1 MIQLLEKRDSLLELQ
16 KSKSKKYV
24 WTFERLSNKYELKNH
39 QYNALRFLCMN
50 HVVQLSL
57 LIEYDLSTL
66 EKLINEPR
74 YQVFKIVKKKG
85 GYRNISAPNPILKK
99 TQSKLNFYLQACYLS
114 MKPECVHGFV
124 INPKDVSEKFNI
136 VNNASKHIGKKE
148 VLNIDIEDFFN
159 NISARQVYQLFLSA
173 PFNFP
178 EHLSKC
184 IALLCTYQAKLPTG
198 APTSPVLSNLICIT
212 MDNELQALANTYGYV
227 YTRYADDLS
236 FSTDTSID
244 QKFEE
249 EVYAILEKS
258 GFNSQTKKRRLQKYY
273 QHQNVTGIVVNEK
286 ANIKR
291 EKIKKIR
298 AMLHDAKVNGLISA
312 SLKHYG
318 AINHPNENILAWHFI
333 QKLRAEIS
341 FLKFVRGDD
350 ELYKRYEQEF
360 HSIMLT

>member
-1 MIQLLEKRDSLLELQ
+1 MIHLLKKRDLLLELQ

-24 WTFERLSNKYELKNH
+24 WTFERLSNKYALKNH
-39 QYNALRFLCMN
+39 QYNALRFLCLN
-50 HVVQLSL
+50 HVVQLSQ

-85 GYRNISAPNPILKK
+85 GYRNIAAPNPILKK
-99 TQSKLNFYLQACYLS
+99 AQSILNFYLQACYLS

-124 INPKDVSEKFNI
+124 INPKDVTEKFNI
-136 VNNASKHIGKKE
+136 VNNASKHVGKME

-159 NISARQVYQLFLSA
+159 SISARQVYELFLSA

-198 APTSPVLSNLICIT
+198 APTSPVLSNLICIA
-212 MDNELQALANTYGYV
+212 MDHELQDLANRYGYT

-236 FSTDTSID
+236 FSTDASID
-244 QKFEE
+244 AKFEE

-258 GFNSQTKKRRLQKYY
+258 GFKSQTKKRRLQKYY
-273 QHQNVTGIVVNEK
+273 QHQNVTGIVVNK
-286 ANIKR
+286 KSNVKR

-298 AMLHDAKVNGLISA
+298 AMLHDAKVNGLTWNF
-312 SLKHYG
+312 L
-318 AINHPNENILAWHFI
+318 

-350 ELYKRYEQEF
+350 DLYKRYEQEF
-360 HSIMLT
+360 HIIAHTYLNS